1 MATDNTFG
9 AAGTDL
15 SQLPQG
21 ALGALGGSGTLQTA
35 YTLADM
41 MTPKAQK
48 FDPALAALLY
58 FTEMGKQASQ
68 PGATL
73 LGSVVGSGQAPAAYM
88 MKQAEAAREREA
100 GIGKTAVQ
108 LASVLAKDPAPTDT
122 YRLTADILPLGKKA
136 GDIVRLDARRMA
148 ALPEAD
154 QNSLVAYKAPGDGTS
169 TERDRQRL
177 IALGPKIANGTA
189 TPEEVQEY
197 SLVYQDLSRGTRYTQ
212 FVDGREQ
219 EVTQPGINLASM
231 PGLPVPL
238 GFDPNKVLSDTGIK
252 FDKNQIDG
260 ARFGVRMLQNGG
272 PIQQVLD
279 EGYTVS
285 TEDVKKIRI
294 LGALGLGTLDLNP
307 QAQRFYAAANNWI
320 AAQLRQESGAA
331 INPSEYAD
339 ALEQYFPQAG
349 DKPQVIEDKAVL
361 RETATRG
368 MINSAGDAFAT
379 LFPDAV
385 PFITRTV
392 KDEDGKEQVVEI
404 LNPVGWY
411 ELQRA
416 RVRQGN
422 AIDFENS
429 LQGMTL
435 DEVKSLLAFPPKVL
449 DERYTPEKQDQIAK
463 VIEQKVNEAKQ

>member
-35 YTLADM
+35 YTLANI

-108 LASVLAKDPAPTDT
+108 LASVLAKDPAPTES
-122 YRLTADILPLGKKA
+122 YRLTVDVPGLGKV
-136 GDIVRLDARRMA
+136 GDLARLDVREMA
-148 ALPEAD
+148 ALPQD
-154 QNSLVAYKAPGDGTS
+154 VQNSLVAYKAPGDGTS

-177 IALGPKIANGTA
+177 ITLAPKIANGTA

-219 EVTQPGINLASM
+219 QVTQPGINLASM

-260 ARFGVRMLQNGG
+260 ARFGVRMLQNSG
-272 PIQQVLD
+272 PIRQVLD
-279 EGYTVS
+279 GGYKVTV
-285 TEDVKKIRI
+285 EDARKIRI
-294 LGALGLGTLDLNP
+294 LGALGLGTLTLDP
-307 QAQRFYAAANNWI
+307 EAQRFYAAANNWI
-320 AAQLRQESGAA
+320 AAQLREESGAA
-331 INPSEYAD
+331 IPTSEYAD

-349 DKPQVIEDKAVL
+349 DSRQVIEDKRAL

-368 MINSAGDAFAT
+368 MINSSGDAFAT

-385 PFITRTV
+385 PFLTRTV
-392 KDEDGKEQVVEI
+392 KDEDGKEQVVQI

-416 RVRQGN
+416 RVRQGT

-435 DEVKSLLAFPPKVL
+435 DEVKSLLAFP
-449 DERYTPEKQDQIAK
+449 
-463 VIEQKVNEAKQ
+463 QKCWMRDILPRNWIKLRK

>member
-108 LASVLAKDPAPTDT
+108 LASVLAKDPAPTES
-122 YRLTADILPLGKKA
+122 YRLTVDVPGLGKV
-136 GDIVRLDARRMA
+136 GDLARLDVREMA
-148 ALPEAD
+148 ALPQD
-154 QNSLVAYKAPGDGTS
+154 VQNSLVAYKAPGDGTS

-177 IALGPKIANGTA
+177 ITLAPKIANGTA

-219 EVTQPGINLASM
+219 QVTQPGINLASM
-231 PGLPVPL
+231 PELPVPL

-272 PIQQVLD
+272 PIRQVLD
-279 EGYTVS
+279 GGYKVTV
-285 TEDVKKIRI
+285 EDARKIRI
-294 LGALGLGTLDLNP
+294 LGALGLGTLTLDP
-307 QAQRFYAAANNWI
+307 EAQRFYAAANNWI
-320 AAQLRQESGAA
+320 AAQLREESGAA
-331 INPSEYAD
+331 IPTSEYAD

-349 DKPQVIEDKAVL
+349 DSRQVIEDKRAL

-368 MINSAGDAFAT
+368 MINSSGDAFAT

-385 PFITRTV
+385 PFLTRTV
-392 KDEDGKEQVVEI
+392 KDEDGKEQVVQI

-416 RVRQGN
+416 RVRQGT

-449 DERYTPEKQDQIAK
+449 DERYTPEKLDQIAK

>member
-108 LASVLAKDPAPTDT
+108 LASVLAKDPAPTES
-122 YRLTADILPLGKKA
+122 YRLTVDVPGLGKV
-136 GDIVRLDARRMA
+136 GDLARLDVREMA
-148 ALPEAD
+148 ALPQD
-154 QNSLVAYKAPGDGTS
+154 VQNSLVAYKAPGDGTS

-177 IALGPKIANGTA
+177 ITLAPKIANGTA

-231 PGLPVPL
+231 PELPVPL

-260 ARFGVRMLQNGG
+260 ARFGVRMLQNSG
-272 PIQQVLD
+272 PIRQVLD
-279 EGYTVS
+279 GGYKVTV
-285 TEDVKKIRI
+285 EDARKIRI
-294 LGALGLGTLDLNP
+294 LGALGLGTLTLDP
-307 QAQRFYAAANNWI
+307 EAQRFYAAANNWI
-320 AAQLRQESGAA
+320 AAQLREESGAA
-331 INPSEYAD
+331 IPTSEYAD

-349 DKPQVIEDKAVL
+349 DSRQVIEDKRAL

-368 MINSAGDAFAT
+368 MINSSGDAFAT

-385 PFITRTV
+385 PFLTRTV
-392 KDEDGKEQVVEI
+392 KDEDGKEQVVQI

-416 RVRQGN
+416 RVRQGT

-449 DERYTPEKQDQIAK
+449 EERYTPEKLDQIAK

>member
-9 AAGTDL
+9 AAGTDI

-35 YTLADM
+35 YTLADI

-108 LASVLAKDPAPTDT
+108 LASVLAKDPAPTES
-122 YRLTADILPLGKKA
+122 YRLTVDVPGLGKV
-136 GDIVRLDARRMA
+136 GDLARLDVREMA
-148 ALPEAD
+148 ALPQD
-154 QNSLVAYKAPGDGTS
+154 VQNSLVAYKAPGDGTS

-177 IALGPKIANGTA
+177 ITLAPKIANGTA

-219 EVTQPGINLASM
+219 QVTQPGINLASM

-260 ARFGVRMLQNGG
+260 ARFGIRMLQNAG

-279 EGYTVS
+279 GGYKVTV
-285 TEDVKKIRI
+285 EDAKKIRI
-294 LGALGLGTLDLNP
+294 LGALGLGTLTLDP
-307 QAQRFYAAANNWI
+307 EAQRFYAAANNWI

-331 INPSEYAD
+331 IAAQEYAD
-339 ALEQYFPQAG
+339 AIEQYFPQAG
-349 DKPQVIEDKAVL
+349 DSRQVIEDKRAL

-416 RVRQGN
+416 RVRQGT

-435 DEVKSLLAFPPKVL
+435 DEVKSLLAFPLKVL
-449 DERYTPEKQDQIAK
+449 NERYTPEKLDQIAK

>member
-108 LASVLAKDPAPTDT
+108 LASVLAKDPAPTES
-122 YRLTADILPLGKKA
+122 YRLTVDVPGLGKV
-136 GDIVRLDARRMA
+136 GDLARLDVREMA
-148 ALPEAD
+148 ALPQD
-154 QNSLVAYKAPGDGTS
+154 VQNSLVAYKAPGDGTS

-177 IALGPKIANGTA
+177 ITLAPKIANGTA

-231 PGLPVPL
+231 PGLPVP
-238 GFDPNKVLSDTGIK
+238 
-252 FDKNQIDG
+252 
-260 ARFGVRMLQNGG
+260 
-272 PIQQVLD
+272 
-279 EGYTVS
+279 
-285 TEDVKKIRI
+285 
-294 LGALGLGTLDLNP
+294 
-307 QAQRFYAAANNWI
+307 
-320 AAQLRQESGAA
+320 
-331 INPSEYAD
+331 
-339 ALEQYFPQAG
+339 
-349 DKPQVIEDKAVL
+349 
-361 RETATRG
+361 
-368 MINSAGDAFAT
+368 
-379 LFPDAV
+379 
-385 PFITRTV
+385 
-392 KDEDGKEQVVEI
+392 
-404 LNPVGWY
+404 
-411 ELQRA
+411 
-416 RVRQGN
+416 
-422 AIDFENS
+422 
-429 LQGMTL
+429 
-435 DEVKSLLAFPPKVL
+435 
-449 DERYTPEKQDQIAK
+449 
-463 VIEQKVNEAKQ
+463 

>member
-108 LASVLAKDPAPTDT
+108 LASVLAKDPAPTES
-122 YRLTADILPLGKKA
+122 YRLTVDVPGLGKV
-136 GDIVRLDARRMA
+136 GDLARLDVREMA
-148 ALPEAD
+148 ALPQD
-154 QNSLVAYKAPGDGTS
+154 VQNSLVAYKAPGDGTS

-177 IALGPKIANGTA
+177 ITLAPKIANGTA

-219 EVTQPGINLASM
+219 QVTQPGINLASM
-231 PGLPVPL
+231 PELPVPL

-260 ARFGVRMLQNGG
+260 ARFGVRMLQNSG
-272 PIQQVLD
+272 PIRQVLD
-279 EGYTVS
+279 GGYKVTV
-285 TEDVKKIRI
+285 EDARKIRI
-294 LGALGLGTLDLNP
+294 LGALGLGTLTLDP
-307 QAQRFYAAANNWI
+307 EAQRFYAAANNWI
-320 AAQLRQESGAA
+320 AAQLREESGAA
-331 INPSEYAD
+331 IPTSEYAD

-349 DKPQVIEDKAVL
+349 DSRQVIEDKRAL

-368 MINSAGDAFAT
+368 MINSSGDAFAT

-385 PFITRTV
+385 PFLTRTV
-392 KDEDGKEQVVEI
+392 KDEDGKEQVVQI

-416 RVRQGN
+416 RVRQGT

-449 DERYTPEKQDQIAK
+449 EERYTPEKLDQIAK

>member
-108 LASVLAKDPAPTDT
+108 LASVLAKDPAPTES
-122 YRLTADILPLGKKA
+122 YRLTVDVPGLGKV
-136 GDIVRLDARRMA
+136 GDLARLDVREMA
-148 ALPEAD
+148 ALPQD
-154 QNSLVAYKAPGDGTS
+154 VQNSLVAYKAPGDGTS

-177 IALGPKIANGTA
+177 ITLAPKIANGTA

-219 EVTQPGINLASM
+219 QVTQPGINLASM
-231 PGLPVPL
+231 PELPVPL

-260 ARFGVRMLQNGG
+260 ARFGVRMLQNSG
-272 PIQQVLD
+272 PIRQVLD
-279 EGYTVS
+279 GGYKVTV
-285 TEDVKKIRI
+285 EDARKIRI
-294 LGALGLGTLDLNP
+294 LGALGLGTLTLDP
-307 QAQRFYAAANNWI
+307 EAQRFYAAANNWI
-320 AAQLRQESGAA
+320 AAQLREESGAA
-331 INPSEYAD
+331 IPTSEYAD

-349 DKPQVIEDKAVL
+349 DSRQVIEDKRAL

-368 MINSAGDAFAT
+368 MINSSGDAFAT

-385 PFITRTV
+385 PFLTRTV
-392 KDEDGKEQVVEI
+392 KDEDGKEQVVQI

-416 RVRQGN
+416 RVRQGT

-449 DERYTPEKQDQIAK
+449 DERYTPEKLDQIAK

>member
-108 LASVLAKDPAPTDT
+108 LASVLAKDPAPTES
-122 YRLTADILPLGKKA
+122 YRLTVDVPGLGKV
-136 GDIVRLDARRMA
+136 GDLARLDVREMA
-148 ALPEAD
+148 ALPQD
-154 QNSLVAYKAPGDGTS
+154 VQNSLVAYKAPGDGTS

-260 ARFGVRMLQNGG
+260 ARFGVRMLQNSG
-272 PIQQVLD
+272 PIRQVLD
-279 EGYTVS
+279 GGYKVTV
-285 TEDVKKIRI
+285 EDARKIRI
-294 LGALGLGTLDLNP
+294 LGALGLGTLTLDP
-307 QAQRFYAAANNWI
+307 EAQRFYAAANNWI
-320 AAQLRQESGAA
+320 AAQLREESGAA
-331 INPSEYAD
+331 IPTSEYAD

-349 DKPQVIEDKAVL
+349 DSRQVIEDKRAL

-368 MINSAGDAFAT
+368 MINSSGDAFAT

-385 PFITRTV
+385 PFLTRTV
-392 KDEDGKEQVVEI
+392 KDEDGKEQVVQI

-416 RVRQGN
+416 RVRQGT

-449 DERYTPEKQDQIAK
+449 EERYTPEKLDQIAK

>member
-21 ALGALGGSGTLQTA
+21 ALGALGGSDTLQRA
-35 YTLADM
+35 FDLANI
-41 MTPKAQK
+41 MTPKAQE

-108 LASVLAKDPAPTDT
+108 LASVLAKDPAPTES
-122 YRLTADILPLGKKA
+122 YRLTVDVPGLGKV
-136 GDIVRLDARRMA
+136 GDLVRLDVRDMA
-148 ALPEAD
+148 ALPQD
-154 QNSLVAYKAPGDGTS
+154 VQNSLVAYKAPGDGTS

-177 IALGPKIANGTA
+177 ITLAPKIANGTA

-197 SLVYQDLSRGTRYTQ
+197 SLVYQDMSQGTRYTQ

-231 PGLPVPL
+231 PELPVPV

-260 ARFGVRMLQNGG
+260 ARFGIRMLQNGG

-279 EGYTVS
+279 EGYTVR

-320 AAQLRQESGAA
+320 AAQLREESGAA
-331 INPSEYAD
+331 INASEYAD

-349 DKPQVIEDKAVL
+349 DEPQVIEDKAVL

-435 DEVKSLLAFPPKVL
+435 DEVKSLLAFPLKVL
-449 DERYTPEKQDQIAK
+449 NERYTPEKLDQIAK